1 MRKAMWSAAA
11 VLAMAACSGGGG
23 GGGPTGNGNPP
34 AVAGT
39 YDATFTATQATG
51 CQDLITAPSSTSGL
65 LTVTQSGSSVTL
77 HIANLHPAIASNAVG
92 TLSTAGAFHF
102 GPGSVLIDSDENDP
116 NNQLFEATGTFDGT
130 FSGTSMNIAFNF
142 TLATC
147 TVSGTIVG
155 QRS

>member
-1 MRKAMWSAAA
+1 MRTAIWSAVA
-11 VLAMAACSGGGG
+11 VLAMAACSGGGD
-23 GGGPTGNGNPP
+23 GPTGNGNTP

-51 CQDLITAPSSTSGL
+51 CQDLIMAPSSTSGQ

-147 TVSGTIVG
+147 TVAGTIVG